1 MAEKNSILYNSI
13 KSSEKESQINFSEIS
28 DDTQC
33 VINIELSK
41 GHTKS
46 LKINFDS
53 DPNELAYL
61 FCHENN
67 LNFNS
72 LNSLANKI
80 KTIKETILSN
90 SKDLRVSSIKF
101 NKSLICDSQTNKNDN
116 FKLSKKNSLKSD
128 IPINNGLNNN
138 FNTIEHSNKNTLNF
152 TQERQN
158 STLNSINNS
167 NSNRNSIPNSNT
179 KLYKNNTNTSKKN
192 NEKAKT
198 TLVINQTIQKCMNII
213 EKEERPSKATSNF
226 LESGNISIINN
237 ITNTN
242 NNINNDATLNLNLT
256 NINNN
261 NLNNNTI
268 NNINTYTSQKKQ
280 NNPSIENGFEFNFNY
295 VDSSYND
302 EKGKINRVKRFV
314 KFVDGVNN
322 RINARINNNVEEDN
336 GAKNNSDIQYD
347 KILTDYE
354 DQINEKE
361 INISKIDDNSLNNHA
376 KKNSINNS
384 DIFGDCIDATYSN
397 NYSNNINYNLT
408 NTYTF
413 NNNNNKNENFKKND
427 DLNYSIKKEV
437 NIRIL
442 PSIDNINLK
451 KQSISNSMNQCK
463 LNPCYDNNINLFISK
478 IENTAKKNLNN
489 EFNTINV
496 ASVEQRNNILKR
508 KNMEIN
514 YIDINK
520 NNNNNYD
527 NIKVVDE
534 NNNNNEQINVKR
546 AINFSK
552 ESIHPFK
559 NTILS
564 SIKNTNAKTLFNSF
578 NFSIDEKESNNNY
591 LSKPSKTSKKNN
603 SNYSNCLKD
612 YITESGN
619 NLTKNSTRQN
629 ILQNSTIN
637 TNLNDFYYRIPNS
650 QRYYMPNKLTLSQK
664 KSVQFCLRNIYNG
677 CGAVETKSID
687 IDASS
692 MNRYGTENKSFGT
705 KKKLNRC
712 KNIMNF
718 NNKNANSI
726 CSSVFHDKNIF
737 STERDRFESNKNNNF
752 YKRKKFNNFS
762 SNKKLQK
769 NNKSCSMNNSSNRNE
784 IIKALNNVF
793 CFINKD
799 RNYFDVFSNL
809 NRKNI
814 PSEFFEPVHFI
825 IKNCN
830 QKQRFI
836 SINEFSTKGAEL
848 FDKLNLKDQILIL
861 NFLN

>member
-1 MAEKNSILYNSI
+1 MKLCLL
-13 KSSEKESQINFSEIS
+13 SSEQEESKIYEFKPNSQAILFKE
-28 DDTQC
+28 
-33 VINIELSK
+33 
-41 GHTKS
+41 
-46 LKINFDS
+46 
-53 DPNELAYL
+53 
-61 FCHENN
+61 
-67 LNFNS
+67 FNS

-213 EKEERPSKATSNF
+213 EKEERPSKVTSNF

-237 ITNTN
+237 IANTN

-376 KKNSINNS
+376 KKNSLNNS

-437 NIRIL
+437 NISIL

-463 LNPCYDNNINLFISK
+463 LNPCYDNNINL
-478 IENTAKKNLNN
+478 
-489 EFNTINV
+489 
-496 ASVEQRNNILKR
+496 
-508 KNMEIN
+508 
-514 YIDINK
+514 Y
-520 NNNNNYD
+520 
-527 NIKVVDE
+527 
-534 NNNNNEQINVKR
+534 
-546 AINFSK
+546 
-552 ESIHPFK
+552 
-559 NTILS
+559 
-564 SIKNTNAKTLFNSF
+564 
-578 NFSIDEKESNNNY
+578 
-591 LSKPSKTSKKNN
+591 SKK
-603 SNYSNCLKD
+603 
-612 YITESGN
+612 
-619 NLTKNSTRQN
+619 Q
-629 ILQNSTIN
+629 
-637 TNLNDFYYRIPNS
+637 
-650 QRYYMPNKLTLSQK
+650 
-664 KSVQFCLRNIYNG
+664 
-677 CGAVETKSID
+677 
-687 IDASS
+687 
-692 MNRYGTENKSFGT
+692 
-705 KKKLNRC
+705 
-712 KNIMNF
+712 
-718 NNKNANSI
+718 
-726 CSSVFHDKNIF
+726 
-737 STERDRFESNKNNNF
+737 
-752 YKRKKFNNFS
+752 
-762 SNKKLQK
+762 
-769 NNKSCSMNNSSNRNE
+769 
-784 IIKALNNVF
+784 
-793 CFINKD
+793 
-799 RNYFDVFSNL
+799 
-809 NRKNI
+809 
-814 PSEFFEPVHFI
+814 
-825 IKNCN
+825 
-830 QKQRFI
+830 
-836 SINEFSTKGAEL
+836 
-848 FDKLNLKDQILIL
+848 
-861 NFLN
+861 